1 MQLKEALDI
10 SLEIG
15 LSTVNEAI
23 DFIEI
28 HACNFFVYE
37 EVEDELQELYET
49 FERVGCSFEDTI
61 EAALR
66 LCK

>member
-1 MQLKEALDI
+1 MKFKEALEMGI
-10 SLEIG
+10 ACG
-15 LSTVNEAI
+15 LATVDEAI
-23 DFIEI
+23 RNIEI
-28 HACNFFVYE
+28 HAGNFFVYE

-49 FERVGCSFEDTI
+49 FEKVGCSFEDTI

>member
-1 MQLKEALDI
+1 MQFKQALDI

-28 HACNFFVYE
+28 HAGNFFVYE

-49 FERVGCSFEDTI
+49 FEKVGCSFEDTI

>member
-1 MQLKEALDI
+1 MQFKQALDI

-28 HACNFFVYE
+28 HAGNFFVYE

-49 FERVGCSFEDTI
+49 FEKVVCSFEDTI

-66 LCK
+66 LCT